1 MIANIGLLALALALP
16 IALLQ
21 TGASFWGARQHRDAL
36 MQVGRNAA
44 LMQAALLAVAFACLV
59 TAFLRSDFSLALVAM
74 HSHSTKP
81 FLYKFAAS
89 WGNHEGSLA
98 LWVLVL
104 ALAGGALAIRGKSL
118 APRLRAHALGVQ
130 GMLGAL
136 FTCFL
141 LFASNPFE
149 RLTPPAPD
157 GLGLNPVLQDPALAI
172 HPPFLYLGYVGLSLP
187 FSLAVAALLEGR
199 ISSDWAR
206 WLRLATL
213 ASWSALTIGIALGSW
228 WAYRE
233 LGWGGFWFWDPVENA
248 SLMPWLVAIA
258 LLHCAAIVE
267 KRGAL
272 RQWSVLLAILAFS
285 LAMLGTFLVRSGVLV
300 SVHSFATDPTRG
312 IFILA
317 ILACVSGGAL
327 LLFAARAARLRDD
340 SLFAPVSREGA
351 VLINNLLLCCGC
363 ATILVGTLYP
373 LALETLSGAKVSVG
387 APFFNLTFAPLML
400 PLFLLLPLGPVLAWK
415 RGSLL
420 GALQRLQFAAF
431 VGLAAVVGIL
441 VYRGVAPLWAPLAF
455 GLGVWMLVGVCC
467 EVFERLRARESRPG
481 ASFWGMSLAHAG
493 MGVLLLGIVSHSAW
507 SIERIESLRP
517 GDSLDIAGF
526 NITFENLSRA
536 LGDNFLAEQALLRV
550 RSGNGDVFDL
560 TAERRV
566 YPIRATSTS
575 ESAVNYALAGD
586 LYVVLGDNWTAEAEA
601 RVFRF
606 YWNPLVS
613 LIWLGAALMAIGG
626 GCCLADRRYRA
637 SRREAKR
644 GWEIRQRNFSA
655 DEIQ

>member
-21 TGASFWGARQHRDAL
+21 SGASLWGAQRNHDRL

-44 LMQAALLAVAFACLV
+44 LMQAALLALAFACLV
-59 TAFLRSDFSLALVAM
+59 IAFLSSDFSLALVVA
-74 HSHSTKP
+74 HSHSAKP

-104 ALAGGALAIRGKSL
+104 ALAGGALAILGESL
-118 APRLRAHALGVQ
+118 APRLRARALGIQ
-130 GMLGAL
+130 GSLGVL
-136 FTCFL
+136 FTGFL

-149 RLTPPAPD
+149 RLPTPALD
-157 GLGLNPVLQDPALAI
+157 GFGLNPVLQDPALAI
-172 HPPFLYLGYVGLSLP
+172 HPPFLYFGYVGLSLP
-187 FSLAVAALLEGR
+187 FSLAVAALLEGG
-199 ISSDWAR
+199 ISSAWAR
-206 WLRLATL
+206 WLRITTL

-248 SLMPWLVAIA
+248 SLMPWLIAIA
-258 LLHCAAIVE
+258 LFHCAVIVE
-267 KRGAL
+267 KRGAF
-272 RQWSVLLAILAFS
+272 RQWSIFLAIIAFS

-317 ILACVSGGAL
+317 ILVCVSGGAL
-327 LLFAARAARLRDD
+327 LLFSARAARLRDD

-351 VLINNLLLCCGC
+351 VLVNNLLLCCGC
-363 ATILVGTLYP
+363 ASVFVGTLYP
-373 LALETLSGAKVSVG
+373 LALETLNGAKVSVG

-400 PLFLLLPLGPVLAWK
+400 PLFFLLPLGPVLAWK
-415 RGSLL
+415 QGSLL
-420 GALQRLQFAAF
+420 GALQRIQLAAL
-431 VGLAAVVGIL
+431 VGLAAIIGTL
-441 VYRGVAPLWAPLAF
+441 AYKGAAPLWASLAF
-455 GLGVWMLVGVCC
+455 GLGVWILVGVCC
-467 EVFERLRARESRPG
+467 EIFQRLRSSESRPG

-493 MGVLLLGIVSHSAW
+493 MGVLLLGVVAHSAW

-517 GDSLDIAGF
+517 GDSLDVAGF
-526 NITFENLSRA
+526 NITFENTAFTRS
-536 LGDNFLAEQALLRV
+536 DNFFAEQALLRV
-550 RSGNGDVFDL
+550 RSGNGEVFDL

-575 ESAVNYALAGD
+575 ESAINYSLAGD
-586 LYVVLGDNWTAEAEA
+586 LYVVLGDNWIADAEA

-637 SRREAKR
+637 SRPEAKR
-644 GWEIRQRNFSA
+644 GWESRQENLSVE
-655 DEIQ
+655 EIQ

>member
-1 MIANIGLLALALALP
+1 MIAHIGLLSLALALP

-21 TGASFWGARQHRDAL
+21 VGASFWGAQRHHNTF
-36 MQVGRNAA
+36 MQVGYNAA
-44 LMQAALLAVAFACLV
+44 LLQAALLAVAFACLV
-59 TAFLRSDFSLALVAM
+59 ATFLRSDFSLALVVA
-74 HSHSTKP
+74 HSHSAKP
-81 FLYKFAAS
+81 FLYKLAAS

-98 LWVLVL
+98 LWVLIL
-104 ALAGGALAIRGKSL
+104 ALAGAVLAMLGGSL
-118 APRLRAHALGVQ
+118 APRLRARALGIQ
-130 GMLGAL
+130 GLLGAL
-136 FTCFL
+136 FLGFL

-149 RLTPPAPD
+149 RITPPAPN
-157 GLGLNPVLQDPALAI
+157 GFGLNPVLQDPALAI
-172 HPPFLYLGYVGLSLP
+172 HPPFLYIGYVGLSLP
-187 FSLAVAALLEGR
+187 FSLAVAALLEGG
-199 ISSDWAR
+199 ISSAWAR
-206 WLRLATL
+206 WLRISTL

-248 SLMPWLVAIA
+248 SLMPWLIAIA
-258 LLHCAAIVE
+258 LLHCVIIVE

-300 SVHSFATDPTRG
+300 SVHSFASDPTRG

-317 ILACVSGGAL
+317 ILVCVSGGAL

-340 SLFAPVSREGA
+340 SLFAPISREGA

-363 ATILVGTLYP
+363 ASILVGTLYP
-373 LALETLSGAKVSVG
+373 LALETLSGAKISVG

-415 RGSLL
+415 QGSLL
-420 GALQRLQFAAF
+420 GALQRLQLAAL
-431 VGLAAVVGIL
+431 VGLAAIVATL
-441 VYRGVAPLWAPLAF
+441 AYRGIAPLWASFAF
-455 GLGVWMLVGVCC
+455 GLGVWVLVGACC
-467 EVFERLRARESRPG
+467 EVFHRLQTSESRPG

-493 MGVLLLGIVSHSAW
+493 MGVLLLGVVAHSAW
-507 SIERIESLRP
+507 SLERIESLRP
-517 GDSLDIAGF
+517 GDAIDIAGF
-526 NITFENLSRA
+526 NITFENIIPAR
-536 LGDNFLAEQALLRV
+536 GDNYLAEQALLRV
-550 RSGNGDVFDL
+550 RSDNGDVFDL
-560 TAERRV
+560 AAERRV

-575 ESAVNYALAGD
+575 ESAIKYLLVGD
-586 LYVVLGDNWTAEAEA
+586 LYVVLGDNWVAGADS

-626 GCCLADRRYRA
+626 GCCLVDRRYRA
-637 SRREAKR
+637 SSSEVKR
-644 GWEIRQRNFSA
+644 GWETRQENPSA
-655 DEIQ
+655 EETP

>member
-1 MIANIGLLALALALP
+1 MTANIGLLALALALP

-21 TGASFWGARQHRDAL
+21 SGASLWGAQRHHNRL

-44 LMQAALLAVAFACLV
+44 LMQAALLALAFACLV
-59 TAFLRSDFSLALVAM
+59 IAFLSSDFSLALVVA
-74 HSHSTKP
+74 HSHSAKP

-104 ALAGGALAIRGKSL
+104 ALAGGALAVLGESL
-118 APRLRAHALGVQ
+118 TPRLQARALGIQ
-130 GMLGAL
+130 GLLGVL
-136 FTCFL
+136 FIGFL

-149 RLTPPAPD
+149 RITPPAPD
-157 GLGLNPVLQDPALAI
+157 GFGLNPVLQDPALAI

-187 FSLAVAALLEGR
+187 FSLAVAALLEGG
-199 ISSDWAR
+199 ISSAWAR
-206 WLRLATL
+206 WLRITTL

-258 LLHCAAIVE
+258 LLHCAIIVE
-267 KRGAL
+267 KRGAF
-272 RQWSVLLAILAFS
+272 RQWSIFLAILAFS

-317 ILACVSGGAL
+317 ILVCVSGSAL
-327 LLFAARAARLRDD
+327 LLFSARAARLRDD
-340 SLFAPVSREGA
+340 SLFAPISREGA
-351 VLINNLLLCCGC
+351 VLVNNLLLCCGC
-363 ATILVGTLYP
+363 ASVLVGTLYP
-373 LALETLSGAKVSVG
+373 LALETLNGAKVSVG

-400 PLFLLLPLGPVLAWK
+400 PLFFLLPLGPVLAWK
-415 RGSLL
+415 QGSLL
-420 GALQRLQFAAF
+420 GALQRIQLAALI
-431 VGLAAVVGIL
+431 GLAAVIGTL
-441 VYRGVAPLWAPLAF
+441 AYKGVAPLWAAFAF
-455 GLGVWMLVGVCC
+455 GLGVWILVGVCC
-467 EVFERLRARESRPG
+467 EIFERLRASESRPG

-493 MGVLLLGIVSHSAW
+493 MGVLLLGVVAHSAW
-507 SIERIESLRP
+507 SVERIESLRP
-517 GDSLDIAGF
+517 GDSLDVAGF
-526 NITFENLSRA
+526 NITFENTAFAR
-536 LGDNFLAEQALLRV
+536 GDNFFAEQALLRV
-550 RSGNGDVFDL
+550 RSGNGEIFDL
-560 TAERRV
+560 AAERRV

-575 ESAVNYALAGD
+575 ESAINYSLAGD
-586 LYVVLGDNWTAEAEA
+586 LYVVLGDNWVADAEA

-613 LIWLGAALMAIGG
+613 LIWLGAMLMAIGG

-637 SRREAKR
+637 IRPEAKR
-644 GWEIRQRNFSA
+644 GWETRQENLSV
-655 DEIQ
+655 EEVQ

>member
-1 MIANIGLLALALALP
+1 MIANVGLLALALALP

-21 TGASFWGARQHRDAL
+21 SGASMWGAWRHHNTL

-44 LMQAALLAVAFACLV
+44 LMQAALLSLAFVCLV
-59 TAFLRSDFSLALVAM
+59 IAFLRSDFSLALVVA
-74 HSHSTKP
+74 HSHSAKP
-81 FLYKFAAS
+81 FLYKLAAS
-89 WGNHEGSLA
+89 WGNHEGSLT

-104 ALAGGALAIRGKSL
+104 ALAGGALAILGESL
-118 APRLRAHALGVQ
+118 TPRLQAHTLGIQGLLGV
-130 GMLGAL
+130 L
-136 FTCFL
+136 FIGFL

-149 RLTPPAPD
+149 RITPPALD
-157 GLGLNPVLQDPALAI
+157 GFGLNPVLQDPALAI
-172 HPPFLYLGYVGLSLP
+172 HPPFLYFGYVGLSLP
-187 FSLAVAALLEGR
+187 FSLAVAALLGGG
-199 ISSDWAR
+199 ISSAWAR
-206 WLRLATL
+206 WLRIATL

-248 SLMPWLVAIA
+248 SLMPWLIAIA
-258 LLHCAAIVE
+258 LLHCAIIVE
-267 KRGAL
+267 KRGAF
-272 RQWSVLLAILAFS
+272 RQWSIFLAILAFS

-317 ILACVSGGAL
+317 ILVCVSGGAL
-327 LLFAARAARLRDD
+327 LLFSARAGCLRDD

-351 VLINNLLLCCGC
+351 VLVNNLLLCCGC
-363 ATILVGTLYP
+363 ASVLVGTLYP
-373 LALETLSGAKVSVG
+373 LALETLNGAKVSVG

-400 PLFLLLPLGPVLAWK
+400 PLFFLLPLGPVLAWK
-415 RGSLL
+415 QGSLL
-420 GALQRLQFAAF
+420 GALQRIQFAALI
-431 VGLAAVVGIL
+431 GLATIIGTLAYKG
-441 VYRGVAPLWAPLAF
+441 ATPLWASLAF
-455 GLGVWMLVGVCC
+455 GLGVWILVGVCC
-467 EVFERLRARESRPG
+467 EIFERLRASGSRPS

-493 MGVLLLGIVSHSAW
+493 MGVLLLGVVAHSAW

-526 NITFENLSRA
+526 NITFENTAFAR
-536 LGDNFLAEQALLRV
+536 GDNFFAEQALLRV
-550 RSGNGDVFDL
+550 RADNGDVFDL

-575 ESAVNYALAGD
+575 ESAINYSLAGD
-586 LYVVLGDNWTAEAEA
+586 LYVVLGENWIADAEA

-637 SRREAKR
+637 SRPEAKR
-644 GWEIRQRNFSA
+644 GWETRQETLPVEEIR
-655 DEIQ
+655 